1 MRNEVYRQ
9 NLPSGEPIG
18 IMPYALPMP
27 GATAAGGDS
36 LSRIIWDGRW
46 LILISLVLAGAG
58 AYVYLRLV
66 EPKYES
72 TSRVLVEKLGRA
84 DDRSTPV
91 DLGAASQDFVQTQ
104 AVLMTSQAVVAQTMQ
119 DPNVLSLPTFQ
130 DEDYVRDLVGSLSAT
145 GGKSGDIIHL
155 SASSPHSEDAS
166 TIVNAVVRSYI
177 QWHRENRQLSARDLH
192 KDLSR
197 QLDSCRLQ
205 LRAKRQEAMTYEQ
218 RHPEVAESTRG
229 GILSQTLDLLK
240 QELAT
245 TRMLVTERESYC
257 RGLEQYQS
265 DPNKFRQYVY
275 SSPLFAVVQEDTQRT
290 AVESEILEVERQL
303 EQVEAGMV
311 AAQKPAIVFLRNRKT
326 KLEERLGG
334 FDAEFIRN
342 HIALAQARAE
352 DSVARE
358 QRLAKLYQGE
368 FEEIQRAAGQNSE
381 YAMIIGECEMLEN
394 LCNTLLKQIND
405 LDLNSQGG
413 LNIHVLQW
421 ASPADKPSSPQVAR
435 VIGIA
440 LVLGIMAGAGLSVV
454 RDWTDQRVRSAD
466 EITAILG
473 VPILGSVPSM
483 PRRHLSRAHRLRFTS
498 NSYGSEAY
506 RAIRTALLY
515 GTPREQAVTILVTSP
530 GPLEGKTTLVSNLA
544 LAMACAGQRTLII
557 DADLRKP
564 MQHRI
569 FAMNERGLGLS
580 DILVGRCSIDEA
592 VRSTEVAC
600 LDVLPS
606 GHDVGNPSE
615 LLNSPAFVE
624 LLDQLKRKYDRIL
637 VDSPPVG
644 VVTDAQILSTACGLT
659 LLVLRAQKTSRL
671 LTQRAADA
679 LRTVGARVAGAV
691 VNDVRKRDTRYHRY
705 GASNYPLTTPALKG
719 SGPIEE
725 EPCGEQTPRPEDAP
739 AAPAEQKDAE

>member
-1 MRNEVYRQ
+1 MKNDLYRQ
-9 NLPSGEPIG
+9 NMPSGEPVG

-27 GATAAGGDS
+27 GATTAGGDS
-36 LSRIIWDGRW
+36 LFQILWEGRW
-46 LILISLVLAGAG
+46 LILITLLVAGAG
-58 AYVYLRLV
+58 AYAYLRFV
-66 EPKYES
+66 EPEYES
-72 TSRVLVEKLGRA
+72 TSRVLVEKLGRR

-91 DLGAASQDFVQTQ
+91 DLGAASQDFVETQ
-104 AVLMTSQAVVAQTMQ
+104 AVLMTSQAVVAQTMR
-119 DPNVLSLPTFQ
+119 DPNVLSLPTFG
-130 DEDYVRDLVGSLSAT
+130 DEDYVRELIGSLSAT
-145 GGKSGDIIHL
+145 GGRSGDIIHL
-155 SASSPHSEDAS
+155 SASSPHPEDAA
-166 TIVNAVVRSYI
+166 TIVNAVVRSYV
-177 QWHRENRQLSARDLH
+177 QWHRENRQLSATDLH

-229 GILSQTLDLLK
+229 GILSQTLELLK

-245 TRMLVTERESYC
+245 TRMLVTERESYS
-257 RGLEQYQS
+257 RGLQQYQS
-265 DPNKFRQYVY
+265 DPNRFRQYVY

-290 AVESEILEVERQL
+290 AVESEILAVERQL

-311 AAQKPAIVFLRNRKT
+311 AAQKPEIVFLRNRKA

-352 DSVARE
+352 DSVERE
-358 QRLAKLYQGE
+358 QRLAKLYQSE

-421 ASPADKPSSPQVAR
+421 AGPADEPSSPQRAR

-440 LVLGIMAGAGLSVV
+440 LVLGLMGGAGLSLI

-483 PRRHLSRAHRLRFTS
+483 PRRHLSRAHRLRFTA

-506 RAIRTALLY
+506 RGIRTALLY
-515 GTPREQAVTILVTSP
+515 GTPQEQAVTILVTSP

-544 LAMACAGQRTLII
+544 IAMACAGQRTLII

-580 DILVGRCSIDEA
+580 DMLVGRCSIEEA
-592 VRSTEVAC
+592 IRSTDVAR

-606 GHDVGNPSE
+606 GHDVANPSE
-615 LLNSPAFVE
+615 LLNSPTFVE
-624 LLDQLKRKYDRIL
+624 VLDQLKRRYDRIL

-644 VVTDAQILSTACGLT
+644 IVTDAQILSTVCGLT

-671 LTQRAADA
+671 LTQRAGDA

-691 VNDVRKRDTRYHRY
+691 VNDVRKRDTRYRRY
-705 GASNYPLTTPALKG
+705 SANSYPLVKPVGKV
-719 SGPIEE
+719 SGQIRE
-725 EPCGEQTPRPEDAP
+725 EPSGERPARPEDVP
-739 AAPAEQKDAE
+739 PEQKESE